1 MKKMAFFVIMLL
13 VVFGIQPV
21 FAADPVE
28 VTSAAATEVVET
40 AKEVAGTAVEA
51 PVEAVSDLADE
62 ITPEVPAPAAEPA
75 VDAIAETPAEEAPV
89 LEAPVVENLEFVSGE
104 VTSLDEAASK
114 LSIKLYGETGDGSP
128 DKSITVSVDPN
139 TDITDGEKDRE
150 LKSLAPGTEVDVE
163 YDPASS
169 KATYI
174 FVY

>member
-1 MKKMAFFVIMLL
+1 MKKMSFFVIMLL
-13 VVFGIQPV
+13 VVFGIQPA
-21 FAADPVE
+21 FAADVAE
-28 VTSAAATEVVET
+28 TTVAAATEVVDT
-40 AKEVAGTAVEA
+40 AKDVVETAVEA
-51 PVEAVSDLADE
+51 PVEAAADIAEE
-62 ITPEVPAPAAEPA
+62 ITPEEVPAPA
-75 VDAIAETPAEEAPV
+75 EAPV

-114 LSIKLYGETGDGSP
+114 LSIKLYGETGDGSS